1 MANVGTIFL
10 GQLSK
15 ESAALTVA
23 LPLVQN
29 LFSAVPLLHE
39 LVRGTRPEDAAVGPA
54 GELNARDVARG
65 RLDAVEVPDGLGH
78 PRILVVERAL
88 ARGDGREPPHAVGEG
103 DDVVGVD
110 HENITRLGG
119 LDTNRAGQVVV
130 PCRVRKSRALSA
142 WGHGIAWLFL
152 TY

>member
-1 MANVGTIFL
+1 MAYVGTVFL

-15 ESAALTVA
+15 ESAALAVA
-23 LPLVQN
+23 LPLVQD
-29 LFSAVPLLHE
+29 LFPAVPLLHE

-54 GELNARDVARG
+54 GELDARDVARG

-78 PRILVVERAL
+78 PRVLVVERAL

-130 PCRVRKSRALSA
+130 PCRVCKSRVLSVGVTALRGSS
-142 WGHGIAWLFL
+142 L